1 MEQKEGLPIGL
12 DLTRAV
18 ARLIMM
24 DWDQQFLRL
33 ASANNITYYLYSRF
47 MDDTAN
53 VTEALQPGT
62 RWSALERMIVHPH
75 LVDEDKEVPDL

>member
-1 MEQKEGLPIGL
+1 MDGLPIGL

-33 ASANNITYYLYSRF
+33 AAANNVTYHLYSRY

-53 VTEALQPGT
+53 GVSET
-62 RWSALERMIVHPH
+62 RYKVERGGE
-75 LVDEDKEVPDL
+75 EDDCAPSPDGGGRGGPQ

>member
-1 MEQKEGLPIGL
+1 MDGLPIGL

-18 ARLIMM
+18 ARLVLM

-33 ASANNITYYLYSRF
+33 ARANNISYHLYYRY

-53 VTEALQPGT
+53 GVEVMRPGA
-62 RWSALERMIVHPH
+62 RWSVEEERMILHPH
-75 LVDEDKEVPDL
+75 HGAPGGGG